1 MLIRSLF
8 CLTLGLLLTL
18 PGCSGND
25 SLADGSFQTR
35 RDSSP
40 TAADSETL
48 ETAIL
53 AGGCFW
59 CVESDFEKLPGVVD
73 VISGYSEGTN
83 DNPTYGN
90 YSKYGHVEVV
100 KVVYDPGQV
109 TFAGLVEW
117 LIKHSDPTDANGSFV
132 DRGKQYAPVVYYHN
146 DAQKKAAASVIEAVD
161 AMNVYDQKLDLRLAK
176 EAKFWPAEDYH
187 QDYHSKSFVKYD
199 LYRYRSGRDAFIK
212 KVWGDRAK
220 KLELEA
226 SVPAPAEEMPTEDVM
241 ADETGQDETG
251 KDETG
256 EEKSSDR
263 GIARQTAS
271 TNPWDDFL
279 KPAAEELKKKLSDE
293 QYQVTQQEGTE
304 RAFQNEYWDNKR
316 AGIYVDIVSGE
327 PLFSSAD
334 KYKSGTGWPS
344 FVQPLSSDF
353 ITLEADNRMLAT
365 RTEVRSKIGDSH
377 LGHVFNDG
385 PASRG
390 GKRWCMNS
398 AAMKFI
404 PKEEMQDAGY
414 GDYLSDIDP

>member
-1 MLIRSLF
+1 
-8 CLTLGLLLTL
+8 
-18 PGCSGND
+18 
-25 SLADGSFQTR
+25 
-35 RDSSP
+35 
-40 TAADSETL
+40 
-48 ETAIL
+48 
-53 AGGCFW
+53 
-59 CVESDFEKLPGVVD
+59 
-73 VISGYSEGTN
+73 
-83 DNPTYGN
+83 
-90 YSKYGHVEVV
+90 
-100 KVVYDPGQV
+100 
-109 TFAGLVEW
+109 
-117 LIKHSDPTDANGSFV
+117 
-132 DRGKQYAPVVYYHN
+132 
-146 DAQKKAAASVIEAVD
+146 
-161 AMNVYDQKLDLRLAK
+161 
-176 EAKFWPAEDYH
+176 
-187 QDYHSKSFVKYD
+187 
-199 LYRYRSGRDAFIK
+199 
-212 KVWGDRAK
+212 
-220 KLELEA
+220 
-226 SVPAPAEEMPTEDVM
+226 M
-241 ADETGQDETG
+241 ADETGQDKTG

-271 TNPWDDFL
+271 TNPWDDFQ